1 MNEHKKHTN
10 VPRPHRGLFARNE
23 WSIHGSTCDAIS
35 QFVEKISA
43 LLADKV
49 PLTYLDAS
57 HKSEVDPDA
66 VTRLNRVTTRP
77 GALDLKMNSSWNDFD
92 LKLQLSRPGICLLNG
107 NHHLASRQLVILDE
121 RKRESLFRKKDRL
134 SRVDL
139 VITTDTNRQ
148 AYDFLENHMHEH
160 TEQIDLSM
168 PEKIADWIVKNVEPV
183 PLNGL
188 VLAGGRSSRMGMD
201 KGRIC
206 YHEKDQRVHT
216 AELLSE
222 MCEEVFISC
231 RADQLDEM
239 PQAIP
244 TVVDTFID
252 LGPLGAILSA
262 FRSKPDSAWYV
273 LACDIP
279 LIDRAALQQLVLA
292 RDLYA
297 HATAFAKSP
306 DAFPEPLAAIWEP
319 ASYLRALEFLHLG
332 YACPRKVLINSNTKV
347 VIPDNPDILMNVN
360 TPEEKEKL
368 KRLLLP

>member
-49 PLTYLDAS
+49 PLMYLDAL

-66 VTRLNRVTTRP
+66 ATRLNRVTTGP

-92 LKLQLSRPGICLLNG
+92 LKLQLSRPGISLLNG

-201 KGRIC
+201 KGRIS

-231 RADQLDEM
+231 RADQLDKM
-239 PQAIP
+239 PQAILS
-244 TVVDTFID
+244 VLDTFIG

-279 LIDRAALQQLVLA
+279 LIDRA
-292 RDLYA
+292 
-297 HATAFAKSP
+297 
-306 DAFPEPLAAIWEP
+306 
-319 ASYLRALEFLHLG
+319 
-332 YACPRKVLINSNTKV
+332 
-347 VIPDNPDILMNVN
+347 
-360 TPEEKEKL
+360 
-368 KRLLLP
+368 